1 MPACKVLVI
10 EDDAIFGGIVETY
23 LTKLGYQVTLTTDG
37 ETGLA
42 LCALEKPDVVICD
55 LILPNLSGLEVL
67 EQLIQATVSIPVIV
81 ISASERM
88 SDIRDAVQLGAS
100 DYLIKPL
107 QQLATLDQAIQ
118 NCLTV
123 SSLEDAWERERWELD
138 NHIDVLFRDDHL
150 IDSLVGEFTPQD
162 RLSLPMCEIS
172 HTVNANAESQV
183 LVVYQRFPNHGAFVL
198 IAKSQAATGQ
208 DIIALLVLKSLL
220 NPYLRQGFSSK
231 MGILRTPQRL
241 LELLNQELCHSRIRS
256 AFDVAG
262 LWVDGATGELSW
274 AHCGDKV
281 VINTASRPDLAIGI
295 WAQASFTGHRGK
307 LGSEPFTM
315 TAHGASVSLTPRR

>member
-10 EDDAIFGGIVETY
+10 EDDAIFSGVVNTY
-23 LTKLGYQVTLTTDG
+23 LTNLGYQVTLTGDG

-42 LCALEKPDVVICD
+42 LCALEKPDVVLCD
-55 LILPNLSGLEVL
+55 LALPNLSGLEVL
-67 EQLIQATVSIPVIV
+67 EQLIQATVTIPVIV

-107 QQLATLDQAIQ
+107 QQLATIDQAIQ
-118 NCLTV
+118 NCLML

-138 NHIDVLFRDDHL
+138 NHIDVLFRDDYLFDNL
-150 IDSLVGEFTPQD
+150 IAELTPQD
-162 RLSLPMCEIS
+162 RLNLPMCKIS

-183 LVVYQRFPNHGAFVL
+183 LVVYQRFPDNGAFVL
-198 IAKSQAATGQ
+198 IAKSQAAVGQ

-231 MGILRTPQRL
+231 TGILRTPQRL
-241 LELLNQELCHSRIRS
+241 MELLNQELCHSRIRS
-256 AFDVAG
+256 AFDLAG
-262 LWVDGATGELSW
+262 LWVDGNTGELSW

-295 WAQASFTGHRGK
+295 WAQANFTGHLGK
-307 LGSEPFTM
+307 LGNEPFTM
-315 TAHGASVSLTPRR
+315 TAHGAAVSLSPRR